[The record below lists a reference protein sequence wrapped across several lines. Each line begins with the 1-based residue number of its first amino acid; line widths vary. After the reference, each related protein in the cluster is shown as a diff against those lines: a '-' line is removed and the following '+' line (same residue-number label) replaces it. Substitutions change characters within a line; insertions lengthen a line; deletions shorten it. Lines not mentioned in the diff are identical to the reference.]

1 MLSEYIWFTNYFLV
15 VIFTS
20 LLYIKK
26 MDNKIDLR
34 IKAKSIR
41 KTLNMSEISKKLTKL
56 VQSHDFYKNADNVM
70 IFYPI
75 KHEVNLLTLL
85 NDDKKFYLP
94 QVYGYRLKVCPY
106 KVSDTLVKSEFNILE
121 PCSTPVNPDI
131 LDLVIVPALMCDKL
145 GYRLGYGGGF
155 YDRFLSGL
163 TKPAIKT
170 LSVVPVELLV
180 EELPHEKF
188 DIPID
193 EIIYA

>member
-56 VQSHDFYKNADNVM
+56 VQSHDFYKNANNVM
-70 IFYPI
+70 IFYPA
-75 KHEVNLLTLL
+75 KYEVNLLTLL
-85 NDDKKFYLP
+85 NDDKNFYLP
-94 QVYGYRLKVCPY
+94 RVEGDYLKVCPY
-106 KVSDTLVKSEFNILE
+106 KAAETLVKSEFNILE
-121 PCSTPVNPDI
+121 PCSTPVNADI
-131 LDLVIVPALMCDKL
+131 LDLVIVPALMCDKH

-155 YDRFLSGL
+155 YDRFLSEL
-163 TKPAIKT
+163 NTSIIRT
-170 LSVVPVELLV
+170 LSVIPSELFV
-180 EELPHEKF
+180 DELPHEKF
-188 DIPID
+188 DIPVD